1 MLDCI
6 SPVWWYERVPAFKKK
21 NCRFHLDLATG
32 ENISS
37 HGGQIIVDSLAA
49 RFDLWNSLA
58 AIPGLDPRKRLTTGF
73 TPTAIIAQMMVG
85 FTSGA
90 ASLADMERVGSD
102 RVLMDLVGLTKGADQ
117 STLGEWLR
125 AQTPKTVEAVM
136 AVNRTFVSQV
146 LAKATPGRV
155 LQAGRPTVFFDD
167 TEIEVDGKLFEG
179 ARINYE
185 GERALSFQTLWV
197 GPLVADAIF
206 DGAADP
212 SQHLGELLAANA
224 ALWQGQAGRFYA
236 DSASSAVK
244 FLKQIDAAG
253 FGSWSVS
260 YNKWTE
266 KLEKLAAELPESQ
279 WAMEPPDADGTVE
292 GFAWVKHMPGEEA
305 DRVYTFA
312 TVRRKAPGEMFWR
325 YGFVVS
331 DDTTPTAA
339 KRTPKS
345 VFEFHALKGAS
356 EQGFSHLLSDL
367 DLHHPP
373 CEKLVANQ
381 MFYALG
387 LLAYNLL
394 IALRVLDLPDD
405 AQGWRP
411 RSLIRN
417 LLAVPVKVAR
427 HARYLRATICIPA
440 GWMRWWRLFLQ
451 EHGPKRTHGGA
462 RVRLEESGL

>member
-1 MLDCI
+1 MTA
-6 SPVWWYERVPAFKKK
+6 RKKK
-21 NCRFHLDLATG
+21 QCRFHLNLAG
-32 ENISS
+32 SENVSS
-37 HGGQIIVDSLAA
+37 HGGQVLIDALAQ
-49 RFDLWNSLA
+49 RFDLWNQLA
-58 AIPGLDPRKRLTTGF
+58 AVADIDPRKRTTAGF
-73 TPTAIIAQMMVG
+73 SPVSIISQMMVG
-85 FTSGA
+85 FASGA
-90 ASLADMERVGSD
+90 TSLADMERVGSD
-102 RVLMDLVGLTKGADQ
+102 QVLMELVGLSQGADQ

-125 AQTPKTVEAVM
+125 AQSQRSVEGVM
-136 AVNRTFVSQV
+136 AVNREFVRQV
-146 LAKATPGRV
+146 LAKAAPGRV
-155 LQAGRPTVFFDD
+155 LQAGQPTVFFDD
-167 TEIEVDGKLFEG
+167 TEIEVDGKQFEG

-185 GERALSFQTLWV
+185 GNRALSFQTLWV
-197 GPLVADAIF
+197 GPLVADAIL

-224 ALWQGQAGRFYA
+224 TLWQGKQGRFYA
-236 DSASSAVK
+236 DSASSAAK
-244 FLKQIDAAG
+244 FLRQIEAAQ

-266 KLEKLAAELPESQ
+266 KLEKLAMELPETQ
-279 WAMEPPDADGTVE
+279 WTMDPPDQERGEAGY
-292 GFAWVKHMPGEEA
+292 AWLRHTPGESP
-305 DRVYTFA
+305 RTYTFA
-312 TVRRKAPGEMFWR
+312 AARRKAPGEMFWR
-325 YGFVVS
+325 YGFVVTS
-331 DDTTPTAA
+331 DASPTAA

-387 LLAYNLL
+387 ILAYNLL
-394 IALRVLDLPDD
+394 LALRVLDLPDD

-411 RSLIRN
+411 RTLIRN
-417 LLAVPVKVAR
+417 LLTVPVKVGM
-427 HARYLRATICIPA
+427 HARYRRATICVPA

-451 EHGPKRTHGGA
+451 DHGPKRTHGGA

>member
-1 MLDCI
+1 M
-6 SPVWWYERVPAFKKK
+6 PAFKKK
-21 NCRFHLDLATG
+21 NCRFHLALATG
-32 ENISS
+32 EHLSS
-37 HGGQIIVDSLAA
+37 HGGQILIDALAT
-49 RFDLWNSLA
+49 RFGLWNALA
-58 AIPGLDPRKRLTTGF
+58 AIPGLDPRKRLTAGF
-73 TPTAIIAQMMVG
+73 SAISHIAQMMVG

-90 ASLADMERVGSD
+90 SSLADMERVGSD
-102 RVLMDLVGLTKGADQ
+102 QVLMELVGLTQGADQ

-136 AVNRTFVSQV
+136 AVNRDFVRQV
-146 LAKATPGRV
+146 LAQAVPGRV
-155 LQAGRPTVFFDD
+155 RQAGRPTVFFDD
-167 TEIEVDGKLFEG
+167 TEIEVDGKHFEG

-224 ALWQGQAGRFYA
+224 ALWQGQQGRFYA

-244 FLKQIDAAG
+244 FLKQIEAAG

-260 YNKWTE
+260 YNKWTD
-266 KLEKLAAELPESQ
+266 KLEQLAAELPESQ
-279 WAMEPPDADGTVE
+279 WAMDPSEAEGGAK
-292 GFAWVKHMPGEEA
+292 GFAWVKHRPGEEA
-305 DRVYTFA
+305 DRTYTFA
-312 TVRRKAPGEMFWR
+312 SVRRKAPGEMFWR
-325 YGFVVS
+325 YGFIVT

-381 MFYALG
+381 MFYAIG

-411 RSLIRN
+411 RSMIRN
-417 LLAVPVKVAR
+417 LLTVPVKVSM
-427 HARYLRATICIPA
+427 HARYRCATICIPA
-440 GWMRWWRLFLQ
+440 GWLRWWRLFLQ
-451 EHGPKRTHGGA
+451 DHGPKRTHGGA
-462 RVRLEESGL
+462 RIRLEESGL

>member
-1 MLDCI
+1 MA
-6 SPVWWYERVPAFKKK
+6 AFKKK

-37 HGGQIIVDSLAA
+37 HGGQILIDSLAT
-49 RFDLWNSLA
+49 RFDLWNWLA
-58 AIPGLDPRKRLTTGF
+58 AIPGLDPRKRLTAGF
-73 TPTAIIAQMMVG
+73 SPSAIIAQILVG

-90 ASLADMERVGSD
+90 SSLADIERVGSD
-102 RVLMDLVGLTKGADQ
+102 RVLLELVGLAKGADQ
-117 STLGEWLR
+117 STLGQWLR
-125 AQTPKTVEAVM
+125 AQTSKTVEAVM
-136 AVNRTFVSQV
+136 AVNRAFVGQV
-146 LAKATPGRV
+146 LAQAAPGRV

-167 TEIEVDGKLFEG
+167 TQIEVDGQCFEG

-185 GERALSFQTLWV
+185 GQRALSFQTLWV
-197 GPLVADAIF
+197 GPFVADAIF

-224 ALWQGQAGRFYA
+224 ALWQGRQARFYA

-244 FLKQIDAAG
+244 FLRQIDAAG

-266 KLEKLAAELPESQ
+266 KLEKLAAELPEAQ
-279 WAMEPPDADGTVE
+279 WAMESPDADGAVK
-292 GFAWVKHMPGEEA
+292 GFAWVKHMPGEEG
-305 DRVYTFA
+305 DRAYTFA

-325 YGFVVS
+325 YGFVVCE
-331 DDTTPTAA
+331 DTTAAGAQRTAQ
-339 KRTPKS
+339 S

-387 LLAYNLL
+387 LLAYNVL

-411 RSLIRN
+411 RSIIRN
-417 LLAVPVKVAR
+417 LLTVPVKVAM
-427 HARYLRATICIPA
+427 HARYRCATICIPA
-440 GWMRWWRLFLQ
+440 GWMRWWRIFLHD
-451 EHGPKRTHGGA
+451 HGPKRTHGGA

>member
-1 MLDCI
+1 
-6 SPVWWYERVPAFKKK
+6 VPAFKKK

-37 HGGQIIVDSLAA
+37 HGGQVLIDSLAT

-58 AIPGLDPRKRLTTGF
+58 SIPGLDPRKRLAAGF
-73 TPTAIIAQMMVG
+73 SPISIMAQMMVG

-90 ASLADMERVGSD
+90 TSLADMERVGAD
-102 RVLMDLVGLTKGADQ
+102 QVLMELVGLTKGADQ

-125 AQTPKTVEAVM
+125 AQTSQTVEAVM
-136 AVNRTFVSQV
+136 AVNRTLVSRV
-146 LAKATPGRV
+146 LAQATPGRV
-155 LQAGRPTVFFDD
+155 LLAARPTVFFDD
-167 TEIEVDGKLFEG
+167 TEIEVDGKQFEA

-197 GPLVADAIF
+197 GPFVADAIL

-224 ALWQGQAGRFYA
+224 ALWQGKQGRFYA

-244 FLKQIDAAG
+244 FLKPIESAG

-266 KLEKLAAELPESQ
+266 KLEKLAAQLPESQ
-279 WAMEPPDADGTVE
+279 WTMDPPDKDGNLE
-292 GFAWVKHMPGEEA
+292 GYGWVKHMPGAEA
-305 DRVYTFA
+305 GRAYTFA
-312 TVRRKAPGEMFWR
+312 AVRRKAAGEMFWR
-325 YGFVVS
+325 YGFVVC
-331 DDTTPTAA
+331 DDTTVVGA

-345 VFEFHALKGAS
+345 VLEFHALKGSS

-381 MFYALG
+381 MFYAIG
-387 LLAYNLL
+387 LLAYNVM
-394 IALRVLDLPDD
+394 IALRVLDLPND

-411 RSLIRN
+411 RSIIRN
-417 LLAVPVKVAR
+417 LLTVPIKVGM
-427 HARYLRATICIPA
+427 HARYRRATICIPA
-440 GWMRWWRLFLQ
+440 GWMRWWRIFLQ
-451 EHGPKRTHGGA
+451 DHGPKRTHGGA
-462 RVRLEESGL
+462 RVRLEQSGL

>member
-1 MLDCI
+1 
-6 SPVWWYERVPAFKKK
+6 
-21 NCRFHLDLATG
+21 
-32 ENISS
+32 
-37 HGGQIIVDSLAA
+37 
-49 RFDLWNSLA
+49 
-58 AIPGLDPRKRLTTGF
+58 
-73 TPTAIIAQMMVG
+73 
-85 FTSGA
+85 
-90 ASLADMERVGSD
+90 
-102 RVLMDLVGLTKGADQ
+102 
-117 STLGEWLR
+117 
-125 AQTPKTVEAVM
+125 M
-136 AVNRTFVSQV
+136 AVNRALVSQV

-155 LQAGRPTVFFDD
+155 LLAGRPTVFFDD
-167 TEIEVDGKLFEG
+167 TEIEVEGKQFEG

-185 GERALSFQTLWV
+185 GNRALSFQTLWV
-197 GPLVADAIF
+197 GPFVADAIL

-224 ALWQGQAGRFYA
+224 PLWEAKQGRFYA

-244 FLKQIDAAG
+244 FLKQIDSAG

-260 YNKWTE
+260 YNKWTD
-266 KLEKLAAELPESQ
+266 KLETLAAQLPESQ
-279 WAMEPPDADGTVE
+279 WTAEPPDRDGVVE
-292 GFAWVKHMPGEEA
+292 GYAWVKHMPGQEA
-305 DRVYTFA
+305 ERAYTFA

-331 DDTTPTAA
+331 DDTTPMAA

-345 VFEFHALKGAS
+345 VLEFHALKGAS

-381 MFYALG
+381 MFYAIG
-387 LLAYNLL
+387 LLAYNVL

-405 AQGWRP
+405 ARGWRP
-411 RSLIRN
+411 RSIIRN
-417 LLAVPVKVAR
+417 LLTVPVKVSM
-427 HARYLRATICIPA
+427 HARYRRATICIPA

-451 EHGPKRTHGGA
+451 DHGPKRTHGGA

>member
-1 MLDCI
+1 MC
-6 SPVWWYERVPAFKKK
+6 VPAFKKK
-21 NCRFHLDLATG
+21 NCRFHLDLASG

-37 HGGQIIVDSLAA
+37 HGGQVLIDALAA

-58 AIPGLDPRKRLTTGF
+58 SIPGLDPRKRLTAGF
-73 TPTAIIAQMMVG
+73 SASSIVAQMMVG

-90 ASLADMERVGSD
+90 SCLADMERVGSD
-102 RVLMDLVGLTKGADQ
+102 QVLMELVGLTQGADQ

-125 AQTPKTVEAVM
+125 AQTAKTVEAVM

-146 LAKATPGRV
+146 LAQATPGRV
-155 LQAGRPTVFFDD
+155 LLAGRPTVFFDD
-167 TEIEVDGKLFEG
+167 TEIEVEGKRFEG
-179 ARINYE
+179 ARLNYE

-197 GPLVADAIF
+197 GPFVADAIF

-224 ALWQGQAGRFYA
+224 SLWQGKQGRFYA

-244 FLKQIDAAG
+244 FLKPIDSAG

-279 WAMEPPDADGTVE
+279 WAMEAPDADGTVE

-305 DRVYTFA
+305 DRTYPFA
-312 TVRRKAPGEMFWR
+312 TVRRKGPGEMFWR

-331 DDTTPTAA
+331 DDRTPTAD

-345 VFEFHALKGAS
+345 VFAFHALKGAS

-381 MFYALG
+381 MFYAIG
-387 LLAYNLL
+387 LLAYNVL
-394 IALRVLDLPDD
+394 IALRVLDLPDH

-411 RSLIRN
+411 RTIIRN
-417 LLAVPVKVAR
+417 LLTVPIKVSM
-427 HARYLRATICIPA
+427 HARYRRATICIPA

-451 EHGPKRTHGGA
+451 DHGPKRTHGGA